1 MSHPMSV
8 YLKASTRRGKRGIV
22 DTVYLVCEWQGG
34 KWWPML
40 DHPPSYEEAPVIRYA
55 AERLRAGR
63 ILKGL
68 ASHRLPLMRD
78 RSAAYLMTGAS
89 S

>member
-1 MSHPMSV
+1 MSV

-55 AERLRAGR
+55 AERSRMSGR
-63 ILKGL
+63 RCEARPFRI
-68 ASHRLPLMRD
+68 AEIRNDRRD
-78 RSAAYLMTGAS
+78 A
-89 S
+89 